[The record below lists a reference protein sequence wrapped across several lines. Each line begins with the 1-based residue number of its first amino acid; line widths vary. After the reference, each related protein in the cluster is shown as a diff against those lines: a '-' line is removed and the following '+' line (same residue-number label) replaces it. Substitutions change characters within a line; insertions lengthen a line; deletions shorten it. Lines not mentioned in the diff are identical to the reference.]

1 MKIHIS
7 METKLLL
14 DTLGRFH
21 TEHRGMVEVKGKG
34 MLDTYWLM
42 GKEGG
47 IARDDHDEDA
57 ESGAFEAGDTMSEEI
72 GVQEGA
78 DLQLGSANM
87 FPPPPS
93 VFLGGGCPGRGCQG

>member
-1 MKIHIS
+1 

-57 ESGAFEAGDTMSEEI
+57 ESGALEAGDTPGLATNAILSALLFCKKCAMFGTHGTHFFNDPRFLKAYRTGMS
-72 GVQEGA
+72 
-78 DLQLGSANM
+78 
-87 FPPPPS
+87 
-93 VFLGGGCPGRGCQG
+93 

>member
-1 MKIHIS
+1 
-7 METKLLL
+7 METRLLL

-47 IARDDHDEDA
+47 IAREDHDEDA
-57 ESGAFEAGDTMSEEI
+57 ESGAFEAGDTPGLATNAI
-72 GVQEGA
+72 
-78 DLQLGSANM
+78 LSALLFFARNVPCSALM
-87 FPPPPS
+87 EHIFS
-93 VFLGGGCPGRGCQG
+93 MILDF